1 MANRGDIKMTA
12 RQIRQNAGD
21 PRVLDD
27 VKKKE
32 YKLGS

>member
-1 MANRGDIKMTA
+1 MTA
-12 RQIRQNAGD
+12 KQIRQNAGD

-27 VKKKE
+27 VKEKT